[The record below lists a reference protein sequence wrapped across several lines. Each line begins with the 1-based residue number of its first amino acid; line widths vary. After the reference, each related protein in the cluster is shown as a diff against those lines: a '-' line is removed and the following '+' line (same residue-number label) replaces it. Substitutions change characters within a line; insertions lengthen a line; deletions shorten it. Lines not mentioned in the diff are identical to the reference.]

1 MVDIPTTDTVSGEI
15 PNGNLMLVLDPAS
28 DTPKTQS
35 YSDLKANIRAGLT
48 GGGGSGDTSALSA
61 IVNHLSEVTADLAL
75 HEQTHVWARTTQSTS
90 TEGYYWDTSGQNT
103 QASARSNG
111 IWANHQTNFPA
122 NAEIYFL
129 VVIPGGSNA
138 STPKPDDYRV
148 LLNSSEGTAYPLLVS
163 HMRSIGENAAGT
175 LSYFTAT
182 EPVDTGELTSVEL
195 QKQTLTSTGST
206 KYSGELDRS
215 TAYAAIK
222 EIIVGGTDNDT
233 DETVTLSAGS
243 GGGGSRPTITR
254 VNPTT
259 SQDNTTNGRLAGT
272 VWASDTPARAAVS
285 AISSTAD
292 GDMAIYRVFA
302 FTTTDAVVVFLRQ
315 GASWFQIAN
324 VEVSSSRTSGA
335 VFSEERPL
343 EPGQATLVVPGNGIP
358 GREANDATFLDL
370 TTGLVSERIR
380 LIDFSAV
387 HDSDLEPGYIERA
400 QGHDFPDTVNV
411 QWKSGEV
418 PPVTILSP
426 LTFVKPVVPGM
437 IIGLEIVATGGGGGI
452 APVLTMDLRNSDGEV
467 ISTAITVE
475 RTGELGYHQLEVTDR
490 TVGPVTLA
498 LEGVDGSDSGAFTI
512 EIVDVLAFTG
522 TGSAA
527 RLIAQVADRI
537 INLGEGAPEMGITSD
552 EAIALINQLVPAAQR
567 LPPLAGHG
575 SALAQ
580 VAPDA
585 SAVHLVQPTTIA
597 DSVTATWAQPGQE
610 RPGSRLKE
618 GVLGAGTVG
627 RIGDYSLG
635 LMSTNADDVVRSS
648 ISGFID
654 AGRFKGTLRIS
665 KSIAGVDLPS
675 DYYYRVNGDA
685 IVPTTNGIDTA
696 SSDLFDYLGEG
707 RRLFQSSIVTHT
719 QVGHSSRRHQVTYP
733 IGHASDF
740 DRVRGGEFLTVHL
753 PDATWGISG
762 DEFTG
767 RVYLGVNQGASASAF
782 AGHSGARFERVAA
795 GGDWWK
801 ITLTGPGADRELRVR
816 DLIAHAQHRYNLAA
830 GGRTNEVAV
839 NGELTMSVVYLALS
853 EQDISILIDVPLS

>member
-48 GGGGSGDTSALSA
+48 GGGGSSDTSALSA

-302 FTTTDAVVVFLRQ
+302 FATTDAVVVFLRQ

-400 QGHDFPDTVNV
+400 QGHDFPDTVSV
-411 QWKSGEV
+411 QWQSGEV

-567 LPPLAGHG
+567 IPPLAGHG

-597 DSVTATWAQPGQE
+597 DSVTAAWAQPGQD
-610 RPGSRLKE
+610 RPGTSDFSQL
-618 GVLGAGTVG
+618 GVRQWRQPDDFGGIEWSWVSNVVSPDRDIRSEPLDADRHVRDAIIFSNAHTLGRSLVVSGTVEW
-627 RIGDYSLG
+627 
-635 LMSTNADDVVRSS
+635 
-648 ISGFID
+648 FIAKNTPD
-654 AGRFKGTLRIS
+654 
-665 KSIAGVDLPS
+665 
-675 DYYYRVNGDA
+675 
-685 IVPTTNGIDTA
+685 VPTSGSIGVSEVRLIRWR
-696 SSDLFDYLGEG
+696 SSDLFREVL
-707 RRLFQSSIVTHT
+707 H
-719 QVGHSSRRHQVTYP
+719 TYP
-733 IGHASDF
+733 SESWTLAEFNARGTSYAASPNRTQNLAVTITALPDLHPTDDLRIEMLVNGVNGHA
-740 DRVRGGEFLTVHL
+740 RIKAEL
-753 PDATWGISG
+753 
-762 DEFTG
+762 
-767 RVYLGVNQGASASAF
+767 SAL
-782 AGHSGARFERVAA
+782 
-795 GGDWWK
+795 
-801 ITLTGPGADRELRVR
+801 TLTLPGA
-816 DLIAHAQHRYNLAA
+816 Y
-830 GGRTNEVAV
+830 
-839 NGELTMSVVYLALS
+839 
-853 EQDISILIDVPLS
+853 